1 MDVALSPY
9 HLTTREPCAMAALLL
24 ADRVV
29 TILPTPAP
37 SPEEGEGESREALAR
52 AIAHSPRYHRVL
64 NSWLELS
71 PLFGQG
77 VIESLHNRQ
86 DPVADARAAAARID
100 VDRRFTPL
108 RSFVHDDELTS
119 TDDALDAF
127 CADLLKGGP
136 DPGLSLPTVAGLD
149 AFASRHGLMVIR
161 SGPMP
166 LRGGQGVNAG
176 SLAQQA
182 EARIGRT
189 LLTFGLPILTQ
200 ASPRTLLNARE
211 AMRPELLALRKV
223 IDQACAGHANGAT
236 PAALATSARAAAT
249 ACAKAFRVHIGP
261 KVDRDDDT
269 RKRITEAFVSVQLRQ
284 VPVDSALIAALA
296 AVGAVDSCGGVSS
309 GGGGVSGAAGQL
321 PIQPNSTARLHT
333 LVITPTNVTLH

>member
-37 SPEEGEGESREALAR
+37 SPEEGAGESREALAR
-52 AIAHSPRYHRVL
+52 AVAHSPRYHRVL
-64 NSWLELS
+64 NAWLDLA

-77 VIESLHNRQ
+77 LIESLHNRE
-86 DPVADARAAAARID
+86 DPVADARAAASRID
-100 VDRRFTPL
+100 ADRRFTPL
-108 RSFVHDDELTS
+108 RSFVYDDELTS

-136 DPGLSLPTVAGLD
+136 DPGLTLPTVAGLD
-149 AFASRHGLMVIR
+149 AFASRHALIVMR
-161 SGPMP
+161 AGPAP

-182 EARIGRT
+182 EARLGRT

-200 ASPRTLLNARE
+200 ASPRTLLNARD
-211 AMRPELLALRKV
+211 ALRPELVTLRKV
-223 IDQACAGHANGAT
+223 IDQACASPASGAA
-236 PAALATSARAAAT
+236 PAALAASARAAAT
-249 ACAKAFRVHIGP
+249 AFAKAFRVHIGP
-261 KVDRDDDT
+261 KVDRDDDA

-284 VPVDSALIAALA
+284 VPVDAALIAALA
-296 AVGAVDSCGGVSS
+296 AVGAVDSGAGAGS
-309 GGGGVSGAAGQL
+309 GSTAGTPL
-321 PIQPNSTARLHT
+321 PIEPGSAARLHT